1 MILMGI
7 NSLLPYQDHT
17 LDKNNTKQKLSLRL
31 CVFAL
36 NLLNNTHPICRGTLK
51 KENPHYPHT
60 EICLTHSLF
69 HGTITRK
76 RGGGMEITVEKA
88 KLAGEITIPASK
100 SHTIRA
106 LVLATLADGKSVIR
120 GPLDSGDTGACVNTC
135 RHFGAV
141 IEKKQNEWTVTGRGG
156 QLSVPDDAVD
166 VLNSGTT
173 LYIALGMAALNDQW
187 TVFTGDE
194 QIRKRPATA
203 LLSALKDLGA
213 DAFSTRGNGCT
224 PIVVRGRMSGGKTS
238 IECPTSQYLTSL
250 LINCPLASG
259 DTEITVPLL
268 NEKPYVQMTMD
279 WLDSQ
284 HVHYSHEHM
293 KKVYIQGNQAY
304 HAFDRKIPGD
314 FSSATF
320 FLCAAAITQSE
331 LTLLGLDMNDSQ
343 GDKHVVEILK
353 EMGCKVRADGDAL
366 TITGRDLKGGE
377 FDMNSIPDAL
387 PALSVTACFAEGT
400 TKLYNVNQAR
410 LKETDRIS
418 VMHRE
423 LKKMGAEIEE
433 LPDGLIIKKSELIGA
448 RVHGYGDHRVVMALA
463 IAGLGAEG
471 TTIVDTTESVSI
483 TFPDFFDLLKAVRE

>member
-1 MILMGI
+1 M
-7 NSLLPYQDHT
+7 
-17 LDKNNTKQKLSLRL
+17 
-31 CVFAL
+31 
-36 NLLNNTHPICRGTLK
+36 
-51 KENPHYPHT
+51 
-60 EICLTHSLF
+60 
-69 HGTITRK
+69 
-76 RGGGMEITVEKA
+76 TVEKT

-106 LVLATLADGKSVIR
+106 LVLATLAEGKSVIR
-120 GPLDSGDTGACVNTC
+120 KPLDSGDTKACINTC
-135 RHFGAV
+135 RDFGAV
-141 IEKKQNEWTVTGRGG
+141 IEKKENEWMVTGKGG
-156 QLSVPDDAVD
+156 ELSVPDNVID

-173 LYIALGMAALNDQW
+173 LYIALGMAALCNEW

-203 LLSALKDLGA
+203 LLASLKELGA

-224 PIVVRGRMSGGKTS
+224 PIVIRGKLSGGKTT

-259 DTEITVPLL
+259 NTEITVPLL

-284 HVHYSHEHM
+284 HIIYSHEYM
-293 KKVYIQGNQAY
+293 KKIYIQGGQVY

-320 FLCAAAITQSE
+320 FLCAAAITRSK

-353 EMGCKVRADGDAL
+353 EMGCEVEVKGDAL
-366 TITGRDLKGGE
+366 TITGKNLKGGE
-377 FDMNSIPDAL
+377 FDLNSIPDAL

-400 TKLYNVNQAR
+400 TRLFNVYQAR

-418 VMHRE
+418 VMYRE
-423 LKKMGAEIEE
+423 LKKMKADIEE
-433 LPDGLIIKKSELIGA
+433 LPDGLIIRNSKLRGT

-471 TTIVDTTESVSI
+471 TTTVDTTESVSI
-483 TFPDFFDLLKAVRE
+483 TFPDFFDLLKVVRE